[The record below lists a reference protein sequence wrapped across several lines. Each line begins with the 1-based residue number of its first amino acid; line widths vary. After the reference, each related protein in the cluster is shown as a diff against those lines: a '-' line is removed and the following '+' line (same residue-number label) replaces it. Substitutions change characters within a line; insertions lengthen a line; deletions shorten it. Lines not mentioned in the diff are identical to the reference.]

1 MHVIGHVLCAYV
13 HACCV
18 HAHSY
23 IYSYMPSDV
32 VVADAAF
39 QLNRAV
45 VVQSCSKGVKIAVRR
60 FDLEGLHQ
68 SLFPVLFSFVIDEG
82 P

>member
-1 MHVIGHVLCAYV
+1 MHAVYMHIA
-13 HACCV
+13 
-18 HAHSY
+18 
-23 IYSYMPSDV
+23 IFSYMPSDV
-32 VVADAAF
+32 VVAHSAF

-45 VVQSCSKGVKIAVRR
+45 VVQSCSKGEKIAVRC

-68 SLFPVLFSFVIDEG
+68 SLFPVLFSSFVIDKG